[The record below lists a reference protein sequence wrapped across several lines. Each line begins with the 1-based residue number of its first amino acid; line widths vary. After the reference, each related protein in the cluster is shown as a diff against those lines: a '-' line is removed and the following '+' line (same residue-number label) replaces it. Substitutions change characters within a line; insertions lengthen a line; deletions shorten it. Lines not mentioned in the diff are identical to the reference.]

1 MAELIDLCNKIFT
14 EEINK
19 IESIKLEYSHKLK
32 ILYVFTNNFIYIID
46 NSKNNPN
53 LILKSKINFEIKSIS
68 IHPKSQN
75 QLLIITKKEK
85 ILLIPD
91 LKSFSNMSQIRE
103 INLKAQNIIS
113 AKFSYFDN
121 YLGILYDNN
130 KFNLYFI
137 KSNSEEILL
146 SEELD
151 TNYIDFHFC
160 PQFSLGFDMFMLIF
174 MTQKGDLNM
183 YGPFFPQEFRVKKEY
198 FFNMNNYLLYK
209 LNLVKNNEFEYQ
221 KLAISLAII
230 DDLKNSI
237 VEETNDDYL
246 IHISEKIQRLNATFK
261 KREIFINNNFL
272 TNDNTNLLK
281 LDYKQIYILEN
292 RPLTVLRISENNSID
307 IIILSDEILPELA
320 SIGNIIDKNDMNI
333 NNYLI
338 EFIQLNKEKNVQ
350 NDLLKFL
357 QYENNKLFIKTNESL
372 YFVQIPY
379 LNDFKKA
386 VEDNIMFIPNKM
398 KKTSI
403 NKLLAWNNNKNKVI
417 KINDILIMPELHK
430 FYIFA
435 IFKEKIIEKKQFP
448 IENIKETKKIV
459 IKDMNFKDPLINSD
473 KMKFKD
479 IYKTEQKDNFGM
491 GLYDVKLSE
500 NDTIKNK
507 IKNHKININE
517 ELLEDKEKKDK
528 FESELNE
535 DMGKMFKIYDNLLEN
550 NDKNFFN
557 KIAIMKNIY
566 NNLSNSKIKENI
578 DETNKKI
585 LGLKTLKEKISKNNE
600 LITKKIDII
609 NEKINKYELTDEAT
623 EQYLKILKK
632 YQKDLD
638 DRLRNIET
646 TIKKCDENIAK
657 NYLFKDL
664 FPKNDLGFD
673 LIEKDNQQKY
683 IKIEEEI
690 NAKSKE
696 LCIKIQK

>member
-19 IESIKLEYSHKLK
+19 IESIILEYSHKLK

-137 KSNSEEILL
+137 KSDSEEILL

-281 LDYKQIYILEN
+281 FDYKQIYILEN

-357 QYENNKLFIKTNESL
+357 QYENNKLFIKTNDSL

-435 IFKEKIIEKKQFP
+435 IFKEKIIEKKQYP

-585 LGLKTLKEKISKNNE
+585 LGLKTLKEKILKNNE

-657 NYLFKDL
+657 NYLFMDL

>member
-121 YLGILYDNN
+121 YLGILYDHN

-137 KSNSEEILL
+137 KSDSEEILL

-230 DDLKNSI
+230 NDLKNSI

-357 QYENNKLFIKTNESL
+357 QYENNKLFIKTNDSL

-403 NKLLAWNNNKNKVI
+403 NKILTWNNNKNKVI

-435 IFKEKIIEKKQFP
+435 IFKEKIIEKKQYP

-585 LGLKTLKEKISKNNE
+585 LGLKTLKEKILKNNE

-657 NYLFKDL
+657 NYLFMDL

>member
-357 QYENNKLFIKTNESL
+357 QYENNKLFIKTNDSL

-435 IFKEKIIEKKQFP
+435 IFKEKIIEKKQYP

-585 LGLKTLKEKISKNNE
+585 LGLKTLKEKILKNNE

-657 NYLFKDL
+657 NYLFMDL

>member
-19 IESIKLEYSHKLK
+19 IESIKLEYSHKFK

-121 YLGILYDNN
+121 YLGILYDHN

-137 KSNSEEILL
+137 KSDSEEILL

-198 FFNMNNYLLYK
+198 FFNMNNFLLYK

-230 DDLKNSI
+230 NDLKNSI

-357 QYENNKLFIKTNESL
+357 QYENNKLFIKTNDSI

-379 LNDFKKA
+379 LNDFKKE

-403 NKLLAWNNNKNKVI
+403 NKILTWNNNKNKVI

-435 IFKEKIIEKKQFP
+435 IFKEKIIEKKQYP

-585 LGLKTLKEKISKNNE
+585 LGLKTLKEKILKNNE

>member
-137 KSNSEEILL
+137 KSDSEEILL

-357 QYENNKLFIKTNESL
+357 QYENNKLFIKTNDSL

-435 IFKEKIIEKKQFP
+435 IFKEKIIEKKQYP

-585 LGLKTLKEKISKNNE
+585 LGLKTLKEKILKNNE

-657 NYLFKDL
+657 NYLFMDL

>member
-121 YLGILYDNN
+121 YLGILFDHN

-137 KSNSEEILL
+137 KSDSEEILL

-230 DDLKNSI
+230 NDLKNSI

-357 QYENNKLFIKTNESL
+357 QYENNKLFIKTNDSL

-403 NKLLAWNNNKNKVI
+403 NKLLTWNNNKNKVI

-435 IFKEKIIEKKQFP
+435 IFKEKIIEKKQYP

-459 IKDMNFKDPLINSD
+459 IKDMNFKEPLINSD

-585 LGLKTLKEKISKNNE
+585 LGLKTLKEKILKNNE

>member
-121 YLGILYDNN
+121 YLGILYDHN

-137 KSNSEEILL
+137 KSDSEEILL

-246 IHISEKIQRLNATFK
+246 ILISEKIQRLNATFK

-320 SIGNIIDKNDMNI
+320 SIGNIIDKNDVNI

-357 QYENNKLFIKTNESL
+357 QYENNKLFIKTNDSL

-403 NKLLAWNNNKNKVI
+403 NKILTWNNNKNKLI
-417 KINDILIMPELHK
+417 KINDILILPELHK

-435 IFKEKIIEKKQFP
+435 IFKEKIIEKKQYP

-646 TIKKCDENIAK
+646 IIKKCDENIAK

>member
-53 LILKSKINFEIKSIS
+53 LILKSKINFEIKSIL

-137 KSNSEEILL
+137 KSDSEEILL

-261 KREIFINNNFL
+261 KREICINNNFL

-350 NDLLKFL
+350 NDLFKFL
-357 QYENNKLFIKTNESL
+357 QYENNKLFIKTNDSL

-435 IFKEKIIEKKQFP
+435 IFKEKIIEKKQYP

-479 IYKTEQKDNFGM
+479 IYKNEQKDNFGM

-585 LGLKTLKEKISKNNE
+585 LGLKTLKEKILKNNE

-657 NYLFKDL
+657 NYLFMDL

>member
-121 YLGILYDNN
+121 YLGILYDHN

-357 QYENNKLFIKTNESL
+357 QYENNKLFIKTNDSL

-403 NKLLAWNNNKNKVI
+403 NKILTWNNNKNKVI

-435 IFKEKIIEKKQFP
+435 IFKEKIIEKKQYP

-517 ELLEDKEKKDK
+517 KLLEDKEKKDK

-657 NYLFKDL
+657 NYLFMDL

>member
-137 KSNSEEILL
+137 KSDSEEILL

-230 DDLKNSI
+230 NDLKNSI

-357 QYENNKLFIKTNESL
+357 QYENNKLFIKTNDSL

-435 IFKEKIIEKKQFP
+435 IFKEKIIEKKQYP

-479 IYKTEQKDNFGM
+479 IYKNEQKDNFGM

-585 LGLKTLKEKISKNNE
+585 LGLKTLKEKILKNNE

>member
-121 YLGILYDNN
+121 YLGILFDHN

-137 KSNSEEILL
+137 KSDSEEILL

-272 TNDNTNLLK
+272 SNDNTNLLK

-292 RPLTVLRISENNSID
+292 RPLTVLRICENNSID

-357 QYENNKLFIKTNESL
+357 QYENNKLFIKTNDSL

-448 IENIKETKKIV
+448 IENIKETKKII

-585 LGLKTLKEKISKNNE
+585 LGLKTLKEKILKNNE

-657 NYLFKDL
+657 NYLFMDL

>member
-137 KSNSEEILL
+137 KSDSEEILL

-230 DDLKNSI
+230 NDLKNSI

-357 QYENNKLFIKTNESL
+357 QYENNKLFIKTNDSL

-435 IFKEKIIEKKQFP
+435 IFKEKIIEKKQYP

-585 LGLKTLKEKISKNNE
+585 LGLKTLKEKILKNNE

-657 NYLFKDL
+657 NYLFMDL

>member
-121 YLGILYDNN
+121 YLGILYDHN

-137 KSNSEEILL
+137 KSDSEEILL

-198 FFNMNNYLLYK
+198 FFNMNNFLLYK

-230 DDLKNSI
+230 NDLKNSI

-357 QYENNKLFIKTNESL
+357 QYENNKLFIKTNDSI

-379 LNDFKKA
+379 LNDFKKE

-403 NKLLAWNNNKNKVI
+403 NKILTWNNNKNKVI

-435 IFKEKIIEKKQFP
+435 IFKEKIIEKKQYP

-479 IYKTEQKDNFGM
+479 IYKNEQKDNFDM

-585 LGLKTLKEKISKNNE
+585 LGLKTLKEKILKNNE

-657 NYLFKDL
+657 NYLFMDL

>member
-53 LILKSKINFEIKSIS
+53 LILKSKINFEIKSIL

-121 YLGILYDNN
+121 YLGILFDHN

-137 KSNSEEILL
+137 KSDSEEILL

-230 DDLKNSI
+230 NDLKNSI

-357 QYENNKLFIKTNESL
+357 QYENNKLFIKTNDSL

-403 NKLLAWNNNKNKVI
+403 NKLLTWNNNKNKVI

-435 IFKEKIIEKKQFP
+435 IFKEKIIEKKQYP

-479 IYKTEQKDNFGM
+479 IYKNEQKDNFGM

-585 LGLKTLKEKISKNNE
+585 LGLKTLKEKILKNNE

>member
-137 KSNSEEILL
+137 KSDSEEILL

-230 DDLKNSI
+230 NDLKNSI

-350 NDLLKFL
+350 NDLFKFL
-357 QYENNKLFIKTNESL
+357 QFENNKLFIKTNDSL

-435 IFKEKIIEKKQFP
+435 IFKEKIIEKKQYP

-479 IYKTEQKDNFGM
+479 IYKNEQKDNFGM

-585 LGLKTLKEKISKNNE
+585 LGLKTLKEKILKNNE

-657 NYLFKDL
+657 NYLFMDL

>member
-137 KSNSEEILL
+137 KSDSEEILL

-357 QYENNKLFIKTNESL
+357 QYENNKLFIKTNDSL

-435 IFKEKIIEKKQFP
+435 IFKEKIIEKKQYP

-479 IYKTEQKDNFGM
+479 IYKNEQKDNFGM

-585 LGLKTLKEKISKNNE
+585 LGLKTLKEKILKNNE

-657 NYLFKDL
+657 NYLFMDL

>member
-53 LILKSKINFEIKSIS
+53 LILKSKINFEIKSIL

-137 KSNSEEILL
+137 KSDSEEILL

-237 VEETNDDYL
+237 VEETIDDYL

-350 NDLLKFL
+350 NDLFKFL
-357 QYENNKLFIKTNESL
+357 QYENNKLFIKTNDSL

-398 KKTSI
+398 KKTFI
-403 NKLLAWNNNKNKVI
+403 NKILTWNNNKNKVI

-435 IFKEKIIEKKQFP
+435 IFKEKIIEKKQYP

-517 ELLEDKEKKDK
+517 KLLEDKEKKDK

-657 NYLFKDL
+657 NYLFMDL

>member
-230 DDLKNSI
+230 NDLKNSI

-357 QYENNKLFIKTNESL
+357 QYENNKLFIKTNDSL

-403 NKLLAWNNNKNKVI
+403 NKILTWNNNKNKVI

-435 IFKEKIIEKKQFP
+435 IFKEKIIEKKQYP

-609 NEKINKYELTDEAT
+609 NEKINNLIIFN
-623 EQYLKILKK
+623 LIL
-632 YQKDLD
+632 
-638 DRLRNIET
+638 I
-646 TIKKCDENIAK
+646 
-657 NYLFKDL
+657 
-664 FPKNDLGFD
+664 
-673 LIEKDNQQKY
+673 
-683 IKIEEEI
+683 
-690 NAKSKE
+690 
-696 LCIKIQK
+696 

>member
-230 DDLKNSI
+230 NDLKNSI

-272 TNDNTNLLK
+272 SNDNTNLLK

-350 NDLLKFL
+350 NDLFKFL
-357 QYENNKLFIKTNESL
+357 QYENNKLFIKTNDSL

-379 LNDFKKA
+379 LNDFKKV

-435 IFKEKIIEKKQFP
+435 IFKEKIIEKKQYP

-459 IKDMNFKDPLINSD
+459 IKDMNFKDPLIKSD

-479 IYKTEQKDNFGM
+479 IYKNEQKDNFGM

-517 ELLEDKEKKDK
+517 KLLEDKEKKDK

>member
-121 YLGILYDNN
+121 YLGILYDHN

-137 KSNSEEILL
+137 KSDSEEILL

-357 QYENNKLFIKTNESL
+357 QYENNKLFIKTNDSL

-435 IFKEKIIEKKQFP
+435 IFKEKIIEKKQYP

-479 IYKTEQKDNFGM
+479 IYKNEQKDNFGM

-585 LGLKTLKEKISKNNE
+585 LGLKTLKEKILKNNE

-657 NYLFKDL
+657 NYLFMDL

>member
-85 ILLIPD
+85 ILLMPD

-121 YLGILYDNN
+121 YLGILYDHN

-137 KSNSEEILL
+137 KSDSEEILL

-246 IHISEKIQRLNATFK
+246 ILISEKIQRLNATFK

-272 TNDNTNLLK
+272 SNDNTNLLK

-357 QYENNKLFIKTNESL
+357 QYENNKLFIKTNDSL

-435 IFKEKIIEKKQFP
+435 IFKEKIIEKKQYP
-448 IENIKETKKIV
+448 IENIKETKKII

-507 IKNHKININE
+507 IKSHKININE

-585 LGLKTLKEKISKNNE
+585 LGLKTLKEKILKNNE

-657 NYLFKDL
+657 NYLFMDL

>member
-53 LILKSKINFEIKSIS
+53 LILKSKINFEIKSIL

-137 KSNSEEILL
+137 KSDSEEILL

-230 DDLKNSI
+230 NDLKNSI

-357 QYENNKLFIKTNESL
+357 QYENNKLFIKTNDSL

-403 NKLLAWNNNKNKVI
+403 NKILTWNNNKNKVI

-435 IFKEKIIEKKQFP
+435 IFKEKIIEKKQYP

-585 LGLKTLKEKISKNNE
+585 LGLKTLKEKILKNNE

-657 NYLFKDL
+657 NYLFMDL

>member
-121 YLGILYDNN
+121 YLGILYDHN

-137 KSNSEEILL
+137 KSDSEEILL

-230 DDLKNSI
+230 NDLKNSI

-272 TNDNTNLLK
+272 SNDNTNLLK

-357 QYENNKLFIKTNESL
+357 QYENNKLFIKTNDSL

-403 NKLLAWNNNKNKVI
+403 NKILTWNNNKNKVI

-435 IFKEKIIEKKQFP
+435 IFKEKIIEKKQYP

-517 ELLEDKEKKDK
+517 KLLEDKEKKDK

-585 LGLKTLKEKISKNNE
+585 LGLKTLKEKILKNNE

>member
-121 YLGILYDNN
+121 YLGILFDHN

-137 KSNSEEILL
+137 KSDSEEILL

-230 DDLKNSI
+230 NDLKNSI

-357 QYENNKLFIKTNESL
+357 QYENNKLFIKTNDSL

-403 NKLLAWNNNKNKVI
+403 NKILTWNNNKNKVI

-435 IFKEKIIEKKQFP
+435 IFKEKIIEKKQYP

-609 NEKINKYELTDEAT
+609 NEKINKYELTDETT

-657 NYLFKDL
+657 NYLFMDL

>member
-137 KSNSEEILL
+137 KSDSEEILL

-230 DDLKNSI
+230 NDLKNSI

-246 IHISEKIQRLNATFK
+246 IHISEKIQRLNTTFK

-272 TNDNTNLLK
+272 SNDNTNLLK

-357 QYENNKLFIKTNESL
+357 QYENNKLFIKTNDSL

-379 LNDFKKA
+379 LNDFKKE

-403 NKLLAWNNNKNKVI
+403 NKILTWNNNKNKVI

-435 IFKEKIIEKKQFP
+435 IFKEKIIEKKQYP

-517 ELLEDKEKKDK
+517 KLLEDKEKKDK

-585 LGLKTLKEKISKNNE
+585 LGLKTLKEKILKNNE

>member
-121 YLGILYDNN
+121 YLGILYDHN

-137 KSNSEEILL
+137 KSDSEEILL

-230 DDLKNSI
+230 NDLKNSI
-237 VEETNDDYL
+237 VEETNVDYL

-357 QYENNKLFIKTNESL
+357 QYENNKLFIKTNDSL

-435 IFKEKIIEKKQFP
+435 IFKEKIIEKKQYP

-585 LGLKTLKEKISKNNE
+585 LGLKTLKEKILKNNE

-638 DRLRNIET
+638 DRLRDIET

-657 NYLFKDL
+657 NYLFMDL

>member
-53 LILKSKINFEIKSIS
+53 LILKSKINFEIKSIL

-230 DDLKNSI
+230 NDLKNSI

-357 QYENNKLFIKTNESL
+357 QYENNKLFIKTNDSL

-435 IFKEKIIEKKQFP
+435 IFKEKIIEKKQYP

-585 LGLKTLKEKISKNNE
+585 LGLKTLKEKILKNNE

-657 NYLFKDL
+657 NYLFMDL

>member
-113 AKFSYFDN
+113 AKFSYFVN
-121 YLGILYDNN
+121 YLGILYDHN

-137 KSNSEEILL
+137 KSDSEEILL

-357 QYENNKLFIKTNESL
+357 QYENNKLFIKTNDSL

-435 IFKEKIIEKKQFP
+435 IFKEKIIEKKQYP

-585 LGLKTLKEKISKNNE
+585 LGLKTLKEKILKNNE

-657 NYLFKDL
+657 NYLFMDL

>member
-357 QYENNKLFIKTNESL
+357 QYENNKLFIKTNDSL

-403 NKLLAWNNNKNKVI
+403 NKILAWNNNKNKVI

-435 IFKEKIIEKKQFP
+435 IFKEKIIEKKQYP

-585 LGLKTLKEKISKNNE
+585 LGLKTLKEKILKNNE

-657 NYLFKDL
+657 NYLFMDL

>member
-137 KSNSEEILL
+137 KSDSEEILL

-357 QYENNKLFIKTNESL
+357 QYENNKLFIKTNDSL

-435 IFKEKIIEKKQFP
+435 IFKEKIIEKKQYP

-585 LGLKTLKEKISKNNE
+585 LGLKTLKEKILKNNE

>member
-357 QYENNKLFIKTNESL
+357 QYENNKLFIKTNDSL

-403 NKLLAWNNNKNKVI
+403 NKILTWNNNKNKVI

-435 IFKEKIIEKKQFP
+435 IFKEKIIEKKQYP

-517 ELLEDKEKKDK
+517 KLLEDKEKKDK

-657 NYLFKDL
+657 NYLFMDL

>member
-137 KSNSEEILL
+137 KSDSEEILL

-230 DDLKNSI
+230 NDLKNSI

-357 QYENNKLFIKTNESL
+357 QYENNKLFIKTNDSL

-435 IFKEKIIEKKQFP
+435 IFKEKIIEKKQYP

-479 IYKTEQKDNFGM
+479 IYKNEQKDNFGM

-585 LGLKTLKEKISKNNE
+585 LGLKTLKEKILKNNE

-638 DRLRNIET
+638 DRLRDIET

-657 NYLFKDL
+657 NYLFMDL

>member
-53 LILKSKINFEIKSIS
+53 LILKSKINFEIKSIL

-137 KSNSEEILL
+137 KSDSEEILL

-237 VEETNDDYL
+237 VEETIDDYL

-350 NDLLKFL
+350 NDLFKFL
-357 QYENNKLFIKTNESL
+357 QYENNKLFIKTNDSL
-372 YFVQIPY
+372 YLVQIPY

-403 NKLLAWNNNKNKVI
+403 NKILTWNNNKNKVI

-435 IFKEKIIEKKQFP
+435 IFKEKIIEKKQYP

-517 ELLEDKEKKDK
+517 KLLEDKEKKDK

>member
-121 YLGILYDNN
+121 YLGILYDHN

-357 QYENNKLFIKTNESL
+357 QYENNKLFIKTNDSL

-435 IFKEKIIEKKQFP
+435 IFKEKIIEKKQYP

-585 LGLKTLKEKISKNNE
+585 LGLKTLKEKILKNNE

-657 NYLFKDL
+657 NYLFMDL

>member
-121 YLGILYDNN
+121 YLGILYDHN

-137 KSNSEEILL
+137 KSDSEEILL

-357 QYENNKLFIKTNESL
+357 QYENNKLFIKTNDSL

-403 NKLLAWNNNKNKVI
+403 NKILTWNNNKNKVI

-435 IFKEKIIEKKQFP
+435 IFKEKIIEKKQYP

-491 GLYDVKLSE
+491 GLYDLKLSE

-585 LGLKTLKEKISKNNE
+585 LGLKTLKEKILKNNE
-600 LITKKIDII
+600 LITKKIDIT

>member
-91 LKSFSNMSQIRE
+91 LKSFLNMSQIRE

-121 YLGILYDNN
+121 YLGILYDHN

-137 KSNSEEILL
+137 KSDSEEILL

-230 DDLKNSI
+230 NDLKNSI

-357 QYENNKLFIKTNESL
+357 QYENNKLFIKTNDSL

-435 IFKEKIIEKKQFP
+435 IFKEKIIEKKQYP

-517 ELLEDKEKKDK
+517 KLLEDKEKKDK

-657 NYLFKDL
+657 NYLFMDL

>member
-53 LILKSKINFEIKSIS
+53 LILKSKINFEIKSIL

-137 KSNSEEILL
+137 KSDSEEILL

-292 RPLTVLRISENNSID
+292 RPLTVLRINENNSID

-357 QYENNKLFIKTNESL
+357 QYENNKLFIKTNDSL

-435 IFKEKIIEKKQFP
+435 IFKEKIIEKKQYP

-517 ELLEDKEKKDK
+517 KLLEDKEKKDK

-585 LGLKTLKEKISKNNE
+585 LGLKTLKEKILKNNE

>member
-121 YLGILYDNN
+121 YLGILYDHN

-137 KSNSEEILL
+137 KSDSEEILL

-198 FFNMNNYLLYK
+198 FFYMNNYLLYK

-357 QYENNKLFIKTNESL
+357 QYENNKLFIKTNDSL

-435 IFKEKIIEKKQFP
+435 IFKEKIIEKKQYP

-479 IYKTEQKDNFGM
+479 IYKNEQKDNFGM

-585 LGLKTLKEKISKNNE
+585 LGLKTLKEKILKNNE

-657 NYLFKDL
+657 NYLFMDL

>member
-121 YLGILYDNN
+121 YLGILYDHN

-137 KSNSEEILL
+137 KSDSEEILL

-230 DDLKNSI
+230 NDLKNSI

-357 QYENNKLFIKTNESL
+357 QYENNKLFIKTNDSL

-435 IFKEKIIEKKQFP
+435 IFKEKIIEKKQYP

-517 ELLEDKEKKDK
+517 KLLEDKEKKDK

-585 LGLKTLKEKISKNNE
+585 LGLKTLKEKILKNNE

-657 NYLFKDL
+657 NYLFMDL

>member
-103 INLKAQNIIS
+103 INLKAKNIIS

-137 KSNSEEILL
+137 KSDSEEILL

-246 IHISEKIQRLNATFK
+246 ILISEKIQRLNATFK

-272 TNDNTNLLK
+272 TSDNTNLLK

-320 SIGNIIDKNDMNI
+320 SIGNIIDKNDVNI

-350 NDLLKFL
+350 NDLLIFL
-357 QYENNKLFIKTNESL
+357 QYENNKLFIKTNDSL

-403 NKLLAWNNNKNKVI
+403 NKILTWNNNKNKVI

-435 IFKEKIIEKKQFP
+435 IFKEKIIEKKQYP

-479 IYKTEQKDNFGM
+479 IYKNEQKDNFGM

-585 LGLKTLKEKISKNNE
+585 LGLKTLKEKILKNNE

-657 NYLFKDL
+657 NYLFMDL